1 MKEQKQQSR
10 DFEQQSIPA
19 EHRRGFW
26 SMFVIM
32 MGFTFFSASMFTG
45 AAMGTGLTLQKFIIA
60 LLVGNL
66 FLGVYTGLLAYAA
79 SRTQLSIHLLSHYA
93 FGSKG
98 SYIPSAVLAI
108 TQIGWF
114 GVGVA
119 MFALPTVAAV
129 KPLLADGSWFAE
141 GDRLLWTIVIISG
154 AVMTSTAYW
163 GIKALRIISKRRQEE
178 VSMESET
185 TGVRLLAADNYVDYA
200 DQVAVKLQ
208 QAILSLPP
216 KQQLAFNMRYYDEL
230 GFDEI
235 ARVADSTPTSIKAS
249 YHIAKEKIIK
259 YMNSND

>member
-79 SRTQLSIHLLSHYA
+79 SRTQLSIYLLSHYA

-129 KPLLADGSWFAE
+129 KPLLA
-141 GDRLLWTIVIISG
+141 
-154 AVMTSTAYW
+154 AVT
-163 GIKALRIISKRRQEE
+163 LE
-178 VSMESET
+178 
-185 TGVRLLAADNYVDYA
+185 
-200 DQVAVKLQ
+200 
-208 QAILSLPP
+208 ILVPFGLI
-216 KQQLAFNMRYYDEL
+216 L
-230 GFDEI
+230 
-235 ARVADSTPTSIKAS
+235 
-249 YHIAKEKIIK
+249 K
-259 YMNSND
+259 YSVFEPL